1 MTGARPYRRFFITA
15 YALLAIF
22 AGALAPARASEEEAC
37 RGTNDG
43 VDLATLSVRVVAA
56 KREAFLT
63 AVRAYGSGR
72 SMGVGGA
79 TDNKGWVVV
88 ILESRPYGVSI
99 EVEAM
104 DADNFRAIART
115 CNATENW
122 RPYWDEFK
130 QFIESNRGQ
139 WS

>member
-1 MTGARPYRRFFITA
+1 MKGARPYRRFFVAA
-15 YALLAIF
+15 YALLAM
-22 AGALAPARASEEEAC
+22 LASTLGPVRAAEEPC

-43 VDLATLSVRVVAA
+43 QDLATLSVRVVAA

-72 SMGVGGA
+72 SMGVGGW
-79 TDNKGWVVV
+79 TDNKGWVAV

-104 DADNFRAIART
+104 DENNFRAIART

-130 QFIESNRGQ
+130 QFIESSRAQ